1 MFENNR
7 REKWFFLALLFI
19 LALLAFLLFAGLH
32 ARAKDNQSSF
42 IDIKTFTTP
51 KGITVWYV
59 EDKTLPI
66 ISLSFLFKNAGTA
79 YDPNNKQGLTRMLSN
94 TMDEGAGD
102 VDAQDFQRQLSDN
115 SISLSF
121 ESGRDNFGGS
131 LVTLS
136 RNKDLAFKLLGL
148 AINAPRFDEEAVFRM
163 RDANLARVKSSLS
176 EGDWIAARIMNDRA
190 FDGHPYAKNSG
201 GTISGLNA
209 ITPEDLKNI
218 YRSSITKDN
227 LIVAAAGDVN
237 EATLSKA
244 VDSIFS
250 SLPASEKKAE
260 IADITEPKHKGITL
274 YKKDIPQT
282 MVEVMLPA
290 FDQKEPDA
298 YALQVLN
305 YIFGGAGF
313 GSRLMEKARE
323 EKGLTYGIYSSVL
336 DMQHAD
342 MMNISTSTKNET
354 AGEMISI
361 IKAEMEKLK
370 MEKVSEKELA
380 DAKSYITGSMP
391 LALKSTES
399 LSDIALSL
407 QEQEKPVDYL
417 DHYADKIMAV
427 SADDVLRVA
436 KRVLN
441 ENNMSI
447 VLVGQPE
454 NITPTQTIES
464 IPNVQ

>member
-1 MFENNR
+1 MFENHR

-19 LALLAFLLFAGLH
+19 LALLAFLLLAGLH
-32 ARAKDNQSSF
+32 ARAKDNLNSF
-42 IDIKTFTTP
+42 IDIRTFTTP
-51 KGITVWYV
+51 KGITVWHV

-66 ISLSFLFKNAGTA
+66 ISLSFLFRDAGSA
-79 YDPNNKQGLTRMLSN
+79 YDPDDKQGLTRLLSN
-94 TMDEGAGD
+94 TMDEGAGKIT
-102 VDAQDFQRQLSDN
+102 AQDFQRQLSDN

-136 RNKDLAFKLLGL
+136 RNKDLAFNLLSL
-148 AINAPRFDEEAVFRM
+148 AINKPRFDEEAVFRM
-163 RDANLARVKSSLS
+163 RDANLARIKSSLS
-176 EGDWIAARIMNDRA
+176 EADWIAARLMNDRA

-201 GTISGLNA
+201 GTISGLGA
-209 ITPEDLKNI
+209 ITSEDLKAVF
-218 YRSSITKDN
+218 RSDIVKDK
-227 LIVAAAGDVN
+227 LIVAAAGDISQ
-237 EATLSKA
+237 ADLSNA
-244 VDSIFS
+244 VDMIFS
-250 SLPASEKKAE
+250 SLPQSAQKTK
-260 IADITEPKHKGITL
+260 IPDIKEPKHKGIVL

-282 MVEVMLPA
+282 MVEIMLPA
-290 FDQKEPDA
+290 FDQKDPDA

-323 EKGLTYGIYSSVL
+323 EKGLTYGIYSSIL
-336 DMQHAD
+336 DMRHAD

-354 AGEMISI
+354 TAEIISI

-370 MEKVSEKELA
+370 TQKVSEKELT

-417 DHYADKIMAV
+417 DHYAQHIMAV
-427 SADDVLRVA
+427 TPDDVLRVA
-436 KRVLN
+436 NRVLN

-447 VLVGQPE
+447 ILVGQPE
-454 NITPTQTIES
+454 NITPTQIIES